1 MTTIVKMWQ
10 DFETVSDQMV
20 HAEIL
25 SDDEIQ
31 ECLYRAS
38 EEEWVQIYKNRFGFA
53 NNVRYVIESIELL
66 RERRPVGKL
75 RFRAMT
81 DDEWV
86 KRNNAEELE
95 LQKEQAQA
103 FMQAWEQEQ
112 QRIRADLRSSIDKD
126 IQLYTGIVKTA
137 KDKLSNHTALKSRMY
152 VPRHKKADDPIKAK
166 LEKELAQAENEL
178 EFLKQ
183 KVVTT
188 NFYSL
193 AARKHAFEKEWV
205 SLMQKKAA
213 GLIDV

>member
-20 HAEIL
+20 HAEML

-38 EEEWVQIYKNRFGFA
+38 EEEWTQIYKNRFGFA

-66 RERRPVGKL
+66 RERRPVGKM

-103 FMQAWEQEQ
+103 FMEAWEQEQ
-112 QRIRADLRSSIDKD
+112 QRIRVDLISIIDKD

-137 KDKLSNHTALKSRMY
+137 KDKLNNHTALKSRMY

-213 GLIDV
+213 GLVDV

>member
-38 EEEWVQIYKNRFGFA
+38 QEEWVQIYKNRFGFA

-66 RERRPVGKL
+66 RERKPVGKL

-86 KRNNAEELE
+86 KRNND
-95 LQKEQAQA
+95 QCC
-103 FMQAWEQEQ
+103 
-112 QRIRADLRSSIDKD
+112 
-126 IQLYTGIVKTA
+126 
-137 KDKLSNHTALKSRMY
+137 
-152 VPRHKKADDPIKAK
+152 
-166 LEKELAQAENEL
+166 
-178 EFLKQ
+178 
-183 KVVTT
+183 
-188 NFYSL
+188 
-193 AARKHAFEKEWV
+193 
-205 SLMQKKAA
+205 
-213 GLIDV
+213 